1 MKGSHQM
8 LFFALSF
15 LVFFESAKALET
27 ECDVCHVNYYHKV
40 CASSSYLSENARVMV
55 FVVFDADDD
64 DDDDDFPVV
73 GGRLVDFLSRVVF
86 VNSPFE

>member
-8 LFFALSF
+8 LFFASF

-40 CASSSYLSENARVMV
+40 CASSYLLEHARDGIRC
-55 FVVFDADDD
+55 F
-64 DDDDDFPVV
+64 
-73 GGRLVDFLSRVVF
+73 
-86 VNSPFE
+86 

>member
-8 LFFALSF
+8 LFFASF

-64 DDDDDFPVV
+64 DADDSKRKPPVV
-73 GGRLVDFLSRVVF
+73 EGREEEGHKKQKLP
-86 VNSPFE
+86 N

>member
-8 LFFALSF
+8 LFFASF

-40 CASSSYLSENARVMV
+40 CASSSYLSENARDGIRC
-55 FVVFDADDD
+55 F
-64 DDDDDFPVV
+64 
-73 GGRLVDFLSRVVF
+73 
-86 VNSPFE
+86 